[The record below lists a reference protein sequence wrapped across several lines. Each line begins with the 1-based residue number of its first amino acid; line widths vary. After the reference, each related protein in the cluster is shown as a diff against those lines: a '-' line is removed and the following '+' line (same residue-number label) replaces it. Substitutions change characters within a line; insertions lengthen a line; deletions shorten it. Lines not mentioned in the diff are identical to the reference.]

1 MPNERSEAG
10 AQARCRWRMMKDLD
24 RGAVLVGLASWS
36 AVALLLGLGLLGW
49 PSRAALLGWIGITL
63 GSGLAMLAWW
73 WVLGTLLARLS
84 RAPESVPTTLQSL
97 GLRGADQ
104 QWSSAGA
111 SRLAAW
117 TFAPLA
123 AGWLVALIAL
133 TSPELHHTL
142 IHSTTI
148 QRRFIFLLA
157 APTLLAQVY
166 VLLRAHSGGGLGA
179 GARWSV
185 APGGRWAWWPVV
197 VVGLLGLG
205 PVIPH
210 LAPGYLWTPDAPF
223 HLVNTLDLR
232 DGWLA
237 GDLLPWWS
245 AKAFLGFG
253 LPTLAYYPPLTYA
266 LAAAMTFLPGV
277 DAAAGLQLT
286 LALAGVAAAIGT
298 YGFVNAA
305 LRSPAAGVLAAIVYV
320 YAPYRY
326 ITIYQRAAL
335 PEHVALAA
343 LPWLLWGV
351 HGLVRRPTGAR
362 LVATAVAAAAILA
375 THNISALFA
384 LPLAGAYGVGLAV
397 IARSPRRL
405 LPLAGGLALGLALGS
420 AVWLPALADRGAAT
434 THVALAVDYRTQFV
448 ALRDAVNG
456 NFTYKFYLGY
466 RPSAWQ
472 VLLLAGA
479 LAWIVAGPRSRGA
492 VALWLLFALVAL
504 GLLLDVSAPLWPHI
518 PLLPFV
524 QLPWRLLGPFSLLV
538 AGAAGTWAAHF
549 RPPAAWLMV
558 MVLAAVTMGSTWE
571 LWRWGWGTQ
580 RDPMPM
586 VERRSEIP
594 PFAEY
599 NPISLRR
606 WVPRFQPPPG
616 HPYHE
621 DLWAELPLRVARGEA
636 RIVVY
641 ADRPRDIRAD
651 VSATTA
657 AELWAHRLLYAGWRV
672 TEDGHPVAVR
682 ALDEWGIIVFDV
694 PAGTHELRV
703 FLEPTPARQL
713 GRWLSLAALLTC
725 GGVLAVARFARS
737 DARTSVMWRR
747 MSRQL

>member
-1 MPNERSEAG
+1 
-10 AQARCRWRMMKDLD
+10 
-24 RGAVLVGLASWS
+24 
-36 AVALLLGLGLLGW
+36 
-49 PSRAALLGWIGITL
+49 
-63 GSGLAMLAWW
+63 MLAWW
-73 WVLGTLLARLS
+73 WVLGTLLTRLS
-84 RAPESVPTTLQSL
+84 TGALRNPATHTCSSPLDC
-97 GLRGADQ
+97 RGASR
-104 QWSSAGA
+104 QWSPAGA

-133 TSPELHHTL
+133 SSPDFHHTL

-179 GARWSV
+179 GAWWSV
-185 APGGRWAWWPVV
+185 APVGRWAWWPVV

-286 LALAGVAAAIGT
+286 LSLAGVAAAIGT

-305 LRSPAAGVLAAIVYV
+305 LRTPAAGVLAAIVYV

-351 HGLVRRPTGAR
+351 HGLVSRPTGAR
-362 LVATAVAAAAILA
+362 LVATAVAAATILA

-384 LPLAGAYGVGLAV
+384 LPLAGAYGVGLALTG
-397 IARSPRRL
+397 RSPRRL

-434 THVALAVDYRTQFV
+434 THVALAVDYQTQFV
-448 ALRDAVNG
+448 ALRDALNG
-456 NFTYKFYLGY
+456 NFTYKFYLGF

-492 VALWLLFALVAL
+492 VALWLLFALAAL
-504 GLLLDVSAPLWPHI
+504 GLLLDISAPLWPHI

-538 AGAAGTWAAHF
+538 ACATGTWAAHF
-549 RPPAAWLMV
+549 RPPVVWLLV
-558 MVLAAVTMGSTWE
+558 AVLAAVTIGSTWE

-580 RDPMPM
+580 RDPAPM

-599 NPISLRR
+599 NPISLQR
-606 WVPRFQPPPG
+606 WVPRFRPPPG

-621 DLWAELPLRVARGEA
+621 GLWSGLPLRVARGEA
-636 RIVVY
+636 RIVVH

-651 VSATTA
+651 VSATTDA
-657 AELWAHRLLYAGWRV
+657 VLWAHRLLYAGWRV
-672 TEDGHPVAVR
+672 TVDGHPVAVR
-682 ALDEWGIIVFDV
+682 ALDEWGIIEFDV
-694 PAGTHELRV
+694 PAGTHGLRV

-737 DARTSVMWRR
+737 DARTSVMWRIR
-747 MSRQL
+747 DRHWLRRPQSRQL

>member
-1 MPNERSEAG
+1 
-10 AQARCRWRMMKDLD
+10 MKDLD
-24 RGAVLVGLASWS
+24 RGAALVLLASWS
-36 AVALLLGLGLLGW
+36 AVALLLGLALFGR
-49 PSRAALLGWIGITL
+49 PSRAALLGWLGIVAL
-63 GSGLAMLAWW
+63 AGLALLAWW
-73 WVLGTLLARLS
+73 WVHGWLLAR
-84 RAPESVPTTLQSL
+84 P
-97 GLRGADQ
+97 GA
-104 QWSSAGA
+104 WSSAGA

-123 AGWLVALIAL
+123 AGWLVALVAL
-133 TSPELHHTL
+133 NDPEFHHNL
-142 IHSTTI
+142 IHSGTI
-148 QRRFIFLLA
+148 QRRFIFLLL

-166 VLLRAHSGGGLGA
+166 VLLRAYSGSSTGTGVVGA
-179 GARWSV
+179 GVR
-185 APGGRWAWWPVV
+185 GAWWPVV

-237 GDLLPWWS
+237 GDPLPWWS

-266 LAAAMTFLPGV
+266 LAAATTFLPGV

-286 LALAGVAAAIGT
+286 LALAGIAAAIGT
-298 YGFVNAA
+298 YGLVNSA
-305 LRSPAAGVLAAIVYV
+305 LHSPAAGVLAAIVYV

-343 LPWLLWGV
+343 LPWLLWAV
-351 HGLVRRPTGAR
+351 HGLVIRPSGAR
-362 LVATAVAAAAILA
+362 LVATAVAVATILA
-375 THNISALFA
+375 THNISALLA
-384 LPLAGAYGVGLAV
+384 LPLAGVYGVGLALTT
-397 IARSPRRL
+397 RSLRPSL
-405 LPLAGGLALGLALGS
+405 LTLHSPLVPLAGGLALGLALGS

-434 THVALAVDYRTQFV
+434 TDVALAVDYRTQFV
-448 ALRDAVNG
+448 ALRDALNG

-479 LAWIVAGPRSRGA
+479 LAWLVIGPRSRGA
-492 VALWLLFALVAL
+492 VALWLLCALVAL
-504 GLLLDVSAPLWPHI
+504 GLLLDISKSLWPHI

-538 AGAAGTWAAHF
+538 ACAAGTWAARF
-549 RPPAAWLMV
+549 RPPAAWLLV
-558 MVLAAVTMGSTWE
+558 VVLAAVTMGSTWE

-580 RDPMPM
+580 RDPTPV
-586 VERRSEIP
+586 VEGRSEIP

-599 NPISLRR
+599 NPISLQR
-606 WVPRFQPPPG
+606 WVPRFRPPPG

-621 DLWAELPLRVARGEA
+621 DRWSGLPLRVARGEA
-636 RIVVY
+636 RITVHSE
-641 ADRPRDIRAD
+641 RPRDIRAD
-651 VSATTA
+651 VLATGDA
-657 AELWAHRLLYAGWRV
+657 VLWAHRLLYAGWRV
-672 TEDGHPVAVR
+672 TVDGRPVAVR

-694 PAGTHELRV
+694 PAGRHELRV

-725 GGVLAVARFARS
+725 GVVLVAAHFAQS
-737 DARTSVMWRR
+737 DTRAGIP
-747 MSRQL
+747 